1 MAQRNKLRQ
10 REDDREF
17 PVGLVLIGLLL
28 VAIVWVGIFRPN
40 FFDFLP
46 LQAPFNSQKQKP
58 ERISPQENAAT
69 SPPQVQ
75 EMAEEPPSRETASPS
90 TGAESD
96 RGNKGDFF
104 RYTDEY
110 GTIHLVDNPAN
121 VPERYRQQTKVYNRQ
136 GLITKVRI
144 VKNQVLVPVTL
155 RNGYQEVQATLL
167 LDTGCTMTSIS
178 TALASRLGID
188 PARTRPGSARVADG
202 RNVPS
207 RVAVIGQISI
217 GPMIKQSLEVSIM
230 PMVGPQESAD
240 GLLGMNFL
248 GDFRYQIDTANQ
260 QIIWH

>member
-1 MAQRNKLRQ
+1 MGYRNGFR
-10 REDDREF
+10 RRDDDGEF
-17 PVGLVLIGLLL
+17 PAGLVIIGLVL
-28 VAIVWVGIFRPN
+28 VAIVWVGLLKPD

-46 LQAPFNSQKQKP
+46 LKSGSGAGQQKSEKVNV
-58 ERISPQENAAT
+58 QENAT
-69 SPPQVQ
+69 SSQSQ
-75 EMAEEPPSRETASPS
+75 QTEEEPPLSEPVEVQSNQ
-90 TGAESD
+90 
-96 RGNKGDFF
+96 GNKGDFL
-104 RYTDEY
+104 RYTDEN

-121 VPERYRQQTKVYNRQ
+121 VPERYRQQAKVYNRQ
-136 GLITKVRI
+136 GLITNVRI

-188 PARTRPGSARVADG
+188 PARTRPGSSRVADG

-207 RVAVIGQISI
+207 RVAVIGQLSI